1 MVKTNVVMMGQFREM
16 RDTRKSQDNYKR
28 YLTTLVNSQLESE
41 INFLL
46 EEFSM
51 DSYGQDFFFKVRLV
65 QSELVSRADDDWK
78 VRIENMNQETGAR
91 DHEAIWDGQIP
102 PSKLITYRNVENSLW
117 HQACFLSEIQP
128 LRKEAMTRR
137 NYESTATALKST
149 YCAQSGTGL

>member
-51 DSYGQDFFFKVRLV
+51 DSYGQDFFYKVRLV
-65 QSELVSRADDDWK
+65 QSELVSRAVDDWK
-78 VRIENMNQETGAR
+78 VRIENMNQET
-91 DHEAIWDGQIP
+91 H
-102 PSKLITYRNVENSLW
+102 LL
-117 HQACFLSEIQP
+117 F
-128 LRKEAMTRR
+128 
-137 NYESTATALKST
+137 
-149 YCAQSGTGL
+149 